1 MRDRGDGRVH
11 VKEKDFKVRENA
23 VIATS
28 RGVVLGC
35 VPHQTQHTVNGFSL
49 VIIVLLQSCL
59 PFSSHQEREIRRQR
73 VAQQREV
80 DNQRRAQERTMRLLA
95 HLRQQEIDRDR
106 R

>member
-1 MRDRGDGRVH
+1 MH

-28 RGVVLGC
+28 RGVVWLVC
-35 VPHQTQHTVNGFSL
+35 ASSDTTVNGFSL